1 MVKNLLVELAD
12 ERERV
17 DRLKRCLEQVH
28 VHCISKEHSEKRY
41 ILILEYRT
49 LEISRFINRCLVL
62 VQEREKTEILLV
74 KSKSEGNQPGS
85 DLQQE
90 WIVFNQ
96 RRFEGL
102 EIAKEQLNRE
112 LKRQRTLNSRM
123 GEEIEHLRGQLRT
136 SGGVSVKSRF
146 F

>member
-1 MVKNLLVELAD
+1 MV
-12 ERERV
+12 
-17 DRLKRCLEQVH
+17 
-28 VHCISKEHSEKRY
+28 
-41 ILILEYRT
+41 T
-49 LEISRFINRCLVL
+49 
-62 VQEREKTEILLV
+62 
-74 KSKSEGNQPGS
+74 SKSQGNQPGS

-102 EIAKEQLNRE
+102 EIAKEQLNKE

-136 SGGVSVKSRF
+136 SGRVSTVYQIIGQIIVAGGVSILARDK
-146 F
+146 